1 MADVKWIKIV
11 TDIFDDEKVL
21 LIEQMPEA
29 DTILVLWFKLLCL
42 AGKSNTNGLLMLNDK
57 IAYTDEMFCALF
69 RRPLNTVRLA
79 ISTFEQFGMIE
90 IIDNIVSVSNWEK
103 HQNGDKLETIKKQT
117 RTRVRNHR
125 AKQKALVEAA
135 CNAECNVTVTLPV
148 TPCNATDKEEDKE
161 EDKELDREEST
172 AAVPPTLAPSNP
184 EKHKYGEYGWIRL
197 TDTEHSRLLAD
208 LGLTELQRCI
218 RYVDESAQ
226 STGNKN
232 KWKDWNLVL
241 RRCSR
246 QQWGV
251 YKSDKQGSSFA
262 DVAGDW

>member
-11 TDIFDDEKVL
+11 TDIFDDEKIL

-29 DTILVLWFKLLCL
+29 DTIIVLWFKLLCL
-42 AGKSNTNGLLMLNDK
+42 AGKANSNGLMMLNDK
-57 IAYTDEMFCALF
+57 IAYTDEMLCALF

-79 ISTFEQFGMIE
+79 ISTFEQFGMVE
-90 IIDNIVSVSNWEK
+90 IIDNIISVSNWEK
-103 HQNGDKLETIKKQT
+103 HQNIDGMDKI
-117 RTRVRNHR
+117 R
-125 AKQKALVEAA
+125 AQNRLRKQKQREKEKALP
-135 CNAECNVTVTLPV
+135 CCHVTVTQ
-148 TPCNATDKEEDKE
+148 CHATDKEEDIDKE
-161 EDKELDREEST
+161 EDKELEVEEST
-172 AAVPPTLAPSNP
+172 AALPPTLTPANH
-184 EKHKYGEYGWIRL
+184 EKHKYGEYGWVRL

-262 DVAGDW
+262 DVAGEW